1 MYVLCQGGV
10 EREGPRL
17 TLFADNATDNMI
29 WTFSEPAV
37 IIMAASVPFLHKLAE
52 EIAEKVQKLAKRC
65 SSRHRDE
72 SSEPVPLTGVQTDPA
87 EVSQEKSKMTNKI
100 VTPYMGSG
108 IVKTSEIFI
117 ETQERGEQDT
127 LTFQEAIWESAVVS
141 IPPGTSRPWSVV
153 GRE

>member
-1 MYVLCQGGV
+1 
-10 EREGPRL
+10 
-17 TLFADNATDNMI
+17 MI

-52 EIAEKVQKLAKRC
+52 EIAEKAQKLAKRC

-72 SSEPVPLTGVQTDPA
+72 SSEPVPLTGVQTDSA
-87 EVSQEKSKMTNKI
+87 EVTNKI

-117 ETQERGEQDT
+117 ETQDRGEQDT

-141 IPPGTSRPWSVV
+141 TPLGTSRRWSVV